1 MVHSKNKI
9 LLLVEGNKTE
19 PNLMKRY
26 AKLLENEFKL
36 EIISFETN
44 IYVLYQN
51 IRLLNENFDMDSTST
66 IEVLKSI
73 LKERMLK
80 LINNQNLEKLETIKQ
95 QIKLLDDNYPYIY
108 LLFDF
113 EFQDNHY
120 GFEEKKKVF
129 IALKKYFNDETE
141 NGLLL
146 ISYPMIESFRDFN
159 KKPLNDDY
167 YERIIELEKINL
179 YKSVV
184 GKRGYNI
191 NLSKYTLT
199 DFEKITLQ
207 NILKINFLLKKQK
220 NIPLY
225 EDFIQILQSNLI
237 LLSEIYHIE
246 KEQKIYIVCCAMFVY
261 ISYFGKKYYLKIV
274 KLK

>member
-95 QIKLLDDNYPYIY
+95 QIKLLDDNYPRSI
-108 LLFDF
+108 LRSLPFF
-113 EFQDNHY
+113 ICCLILNFKIITMVL
-120 GFEEKKKVF
+120 KKKR
-129 IALKKYFNDETE
+129 KY
-141 NGLLL
+141 L
-146 ISYPMIESFRDFN
+146 
-159 KKPLNDDY
+159 
-167 YERIIELEKINL
+167 
-179 YKSVV
+179 
-184 GKRGYNI
+184 
-191 NLSKYTLT
+191 
-199 DFEKITLQ
+199 
-207 NILKINFLLKKQK
+207 
-220 NIPLY
+220 
-225 EDFIQILQSNLI
+225 
-237 LLSEIYHIE
+237 
-246 KEQKIYIVCCAMFVY
+246 
-261 ISYFGKKYYLKIV
+261 
-274 KLK
+274 

>member
-108 LLFDF
+108 L
-113 EFQDNHY
+113 
-120 GFEEKKKVF
+120 
-129 IALKKYFNDETE
+129 
-141 NGLLL
+141 
-146 ISYPMIESFRDFN
+146 
-159 KKPLNDDY
+159 
-167 YERIIELEKINL
+167 
-179 YKSVV
+179 
-184 GKRGYNI
+184 
-191 NLSKYTLT
+191 
-199 DFEKITLQ
+199 
-207 NILKINFLLKKQK
+207 
-220 NIPLY
+220 
-225 EDFIQILQSNLI
+225 
-237 LLSEIYHIE
+237 
-246 KEQKIYIVCCAMFVY
+246 
-261 ISYFGKKYYLKIV
+261 
-274 KLK
+274 